1 MQKGFSLKQSVGFA
15 SMRQNDIELK
25 MGLCNKVVASWKMY
39 FEIRLTFFAESSYP
53 LQGHGSS
60 AKGKAIHYSIVDLN
74 WDLIY
79 QINDK
84 NVLNL

>member
-39 FEIRLTFFAESSYP
+39 FEIRLTFLLKVVTLCKVMGRQQKEKQYITQ
-53 LQGHGSS
+53 L
-60 AKGKAIHYSIVDLN
+60 
-74 WDLIY
+74 
-79 QINDK
+79 
-84 NVLNL
+84 